1 MELDLVC
8 MADMDA
14 RDVLAIYEE
23 GISGRQATFEASAQS
38 WEQWDTAHLPECRFV
53 AKSNGTILGWAAL
66 SRTSSRQC
74 YAGVAEVSV
83 YVRSGAHGQGIGRA
97 LLEKV
102 IAESESSGFW
112 TLQGSTFPE
121 NTASLKLQARCDFR
135 EIGRRERIAK
145 LDGVMYCLFNL
156 RHLRALTAA
165 LALLIVSPLNSWAY
179 ISSYLPLSGKEL
191 ALRFPQRVLARVYH
205 P

>member
-1 MELDLVC
+1 MELDVVR

-23 GISGRQATFEASAQS
+23 GIASRQATFETSVPS
-38 WEQWDTAHLPECRFV
+38 WERWNAAHLPECRFV
-53 AKSNGTILGWAAL
+53 AKSKGTVLGWAAL

-83 YVRSGAHGQGIGRA
+83 YVRSAAHGQGIGRM
-97 LLEKV
+97 LLEK
-102 IAESESSGFW
+102 IITESESAGFW

-121 NTASLKLQARCDFR
+121 NTASLKLQARCGFR

-145 LDGVMYCLFNL
+145 LDGVWRDTVLME
-156 RHLRALTAA
+156 RRSG
-165 LALLIVSPLNSWAY
+165 LL
-179 ISSYLPLSGKEL
+179 
-191 ALRFPQRVLARVYH
+191 
-205 P
+205 